1 MLQIDV
7 ITREEFN
14 DETNEFI
21 TETFRIDL
29 EHSLLSL
36 SKWESVYQKPFVN
49 SKELTT
55 EEMLDYVRMMTL
67 NEVPDDVFNKLSIQD
82 FTRINEYISSKQ
94 TATWFNERQHRPKT
108 SNEIITSE
116 LIYYWMFSYNIP
128 IECERWHLNRLLTLI
143 RIFSVKSE
151 KPKKQSRS
159 DIARQNRELNAQRRA
174 ALHSAG

>member
-36 SKWESVYQKPFVN
+36 SKWESVYQKPFIN

-82 FTRINEYISSKQ
+82 FTRINEYISSNKPQ
-94 TATWFNERQHRPKT
+94 RGSTNASIALRLATK
-108 SNEIITSE
+108 
-116 LIYYWMFSYNIP
+116 
-128 IECERWHLNRLLTLI
+128 
-143 RIFSVKSE
+143 
-151 KPKKQSRS
+151 
-159 DIARQNRELNAQRRA
+159 
-174 ALHSAG
+174 

>member
-21 TETFRIDL
+21 TEAFRIDL

-94 TATWFNERQHRPKT
+94 TATWFNERLHRPKT